1 MRPQTLHECLPPE
14 TTKKCAQY
22 VRQQFSRHWT
32 WRNERRCLKREDANE
47 LAALTVS
54 SLNCSWPRQ
63 SGGLNNVREQ
73 ELSVWGNQG
82 LLWFTGWSTRGKKA
96 TQQEDSG
103 DLQKVL
109 FTYSVVCRPA
119 HMWGNYPKLGKEW
132 PQEDRGDGAQRPL
145 RPGLTPVFSS
155 QMGKH
160 GDSRDTGSS
169 TRKVL
174 PLQQPLSE
182 HGSSHARQPNCFQGT

>member
-1 MRPQTLHECLPPE
+1 M
-14 TTKKCAQY
+14 KDD
-22 VRQQFSRHWT
+22 
-32 WRNERRCLKREDANE
+32 LKREDANE

-82 LLWFTGWSTRGKKA
+82 LLWFAGWSTRGKKA
-96 TQQEDSG
+96 TQQEDSR

-109 FTYSVVCRPA
+109 FTYSVACRPA